1 MITPLHSD
9 SHGKVKV
16 MPMRDT
22 SAQDRAID
30 PAPAQKR
37 RRLQIIGAGTGA
49 LLLLIVLGIL
59 IRNWI
64 SAEITVPI
72 ERVRIAEVTRGP
84 FIRDISAQGTVV
96 AAVSPTM
103 FAAAPGTVHYL
114 VQAGDVVKKDQ
125 PIATLESPEL
135 RNELEREQASLAGL
149 EVAVQRQGIDT
160 RKQLAANQQA
170 SDLANVA
177 IQAAERELRRA
188 EDSWKQKVISE
199 RDFEKAR
206 DDAASARVNHKHALE
221 TAGLQKESLE
231 FELRARRLER
241 DRQRLVV
248 EELQR
253 RVGDLNLKS
262 PVNGIVGTLA
272 VAERASVAQNAPLI
286 TVVDLTAFEIE
297 IQVPESYADDLGLG
311 MEAEVTSGNR
321 KYPAKV
327 SAVSPEVRSGQ
338 VTGRLRFSGE
348 TPQGL
353 RQNQRLSTR
362 IVLESRDDVLKV
374 QRGAFLDTGGGRVA
388 YVVQDDIAVRRPIRS
403 GAASVSEVEILEGLE
418 PGDRIIISNLGEFE
432 RVETVRLAD

>member
-9 SHGKVKV
+9 SSGKVKV

-22 SAQDRAID
+22 SAQDRPID

-37 RRLQIIGAGTGA
+37 RRYQLIGAGAGA
-49 LLLLIVLGIL
+49 LLVLIVIGLL
-59 IRNWI
+59 IRNWL
-64 SAEITVPI
+64 SAEISVPI

-84 FIRDISAQGTVV
+84 FIRDISSQGTVV

-103 FAAAPGTVHYL
+103 FAIAPGTVHYL
-114 VQAGDVVKKDQ
+114 VQAGDVVKKGQ
-125 PIATLESPEL
+125 PLATLESPEL
-135 RNELEREQASLAGL
+135 RNELQREQASFDGL

-160 RKQLAANQQA
+160 RRQLAANQQA
-170 SDLANVA
+170 IDLANVA
-177 IQAAERELRRA
+177 IQAAEREMRRG
-188 EDSWKQKVISE
+188 EDSWSKHLISE
-199 RDFEKAR
+199 RDYEKSR
-206 DDAASARVNHKHALE
+206 DDAAAARVNHKHAIE
-221 TAGLQKESLE
+221 TAQLQKESLQ

-248 EELQR
+248 EDLER
-253 RVGDLNLKS
+253 RVAELSLKS
-262 PVNGIVGTLA
+262 PVDGIVGTLA

-297 IQVPESYADDLGLG
+297 FQVPESYADDLGLG
-311 MEAEVTSGNR
+311 MEAEVTAGTK
-321 KYPAKV
+321 KYAAKV
-327 SAVSPEVRSGQ
+327 SAVSPEVRSSQ

-348 TPQGL
+348 VPQGL

-374 QRGAFLDTGGGRVA
+374 QRGAFLDSGGGRVA
-388 YVVQDDIAVRRPIRS
+388 YVVQDDVAVRRPIRT
-403 GAASVSEVEILEGLE
+403 GATSVTEVEILEGLQ

>member
-9 SHGKVKV
+9 SSGKVKV

-22 SAQDRAID
+22 SAQDRPID
-30 PAPAQKR
+30 PAPAQR
-37 RRLQIIGAGTGA
+37 RRRYQIIAAGAGA
-49 LLLLIVLGIL
+49 LLLLIVLAVL
-59 IRNWI
+59 VRNWI
-64 SAEITVPI
+64 SAEVSVPI

-96 AAVSPTM
+96 AAISPTL
-103 FAAAPGTVHYL
+103 FAVAPGTVHYL
-114 VQAGDVVKKDQ
+114 VQAGDVVKKGQ
-125 PIATLESPEL
+125 PIASLESPEL
-135 RNELEREQASLAGL
+135 RNELQREQASLDGL

-160 RKQLAANQQA
+160 RRQLAANQQA
-170 SDLANVA
+170 IDLANVE
-177 IQAAERELRRA
+177 IQAAEREMRRG
-188 EDSWKQKVISE
+188 EDSWQKHLISE
-199 RDFEKAR
+199 RDYEKSR
-206 DDAASARVNHKHALE
+206 DDAAAARVNHKHAIE
-221 TAGLQKESLE
+221 TAQLQKESLQ

-248 EELQR
+248 QDLER
-253 RVGDLNLKS
+253 RVGELSLKS
-262 PVNGIVGTLA
+262 PVDGIIGTLA
-272 VAERASVAQNAPLI
+272 VAERASVAQNAPLV

-311 MEAEVTSGNR
+311 MEAEVTSGAR
-321 KYPAKV
+321 KYAAKV

-348 TPQGL
+348 VPQGL

-374 QRGAFLDTGGGRVA
+374 QRGAFLDSGGGRVA
-388 YVVQDDIAVRRPIRS
+388 YVVQDDIAVRRPIRT
-403 GAASVSEVEILEGLE
+403 GATSVSEVEILEGLA

>member
-9 SHGKVKV
+9 SGSKVKV

-22 SAQDRAID
+22 SAQDRQID

-37 RRLQIIGAGTGA
+37 RRYQLIGAGAGA
-49 LLLLIVLGIL
+49 LLLLIVLAVL

-64 SAEITVPI
+64 SAEVTVPI

-84 FIRDISAQGTVV
+84 FVRDISAQGTVV
-96 AAVSPTM
+96 AAISPTL
-103 FAAAPGTVHYL
+103 FAVAPGTVHYL

-125 PIATLESPEL
+125 PIASLESPEL
-135 RNELEREQASLAGL
+135 RNELQREQASLDGL

-160 RKQLAANQQA
+160 RRQLAANQQA
-170 SDLANVA
+170 IDLANVE
-177 IQAAERELRRA
+177 IQAAEREMRRG
-188 EDSWKQKVISE
+188 EDSWQKHLISE
-199 RDFEKAR
+199 RDYEKSR
-206 DDAASARVNHKHALE
+206 DDAAAARVNHKHAIE
-221 TAGLQKESLE
+221 TAQLQKESLQ

-248 EELQR
+248 QDLER
-253 RVGDLNLKS
+253 RVGELSLKS
-262 PVNGIVGTLA
+262 PVNGIIGTLS
-272 VAERASVAQNAPLI
+272 VAERASVAQNAPLV

-311 MEAEVTSGNR
+311 MEAEVTSGAK
-321 KYPAKV
+321 KYAAKV

-348 TPQGL
+348 VPQGL

-388 YVVQDDIAVRRPIRS
+388 YVVQDDIAVRRPIRTGS
-403 GAASVSEVEILEGLE
+403 TSVSEVEILDGLQ

>member
-1 MITPLHSD
+1 MITPLHTD
-9 SHGKVKV
+9 SGPKVTRI
-16 MPMRDT
+16 RDT
-22 SAQDRAID
+22 SAQDIVVD

-37 RRLQIIGAGTGA
+37 RRYQLIGAGAGA

-59 IRNWI
+59 IRHWLA
-64 SAEITVPI
+64 AEISVPI

-84 FIRDISAQGTVV
+84 FVRDISSQGTVV

-103 FAAAPGTVHYL
+103 FAIAPGTVHYL

-125 PIATLESPEL
+125 PLATLESPEL
-135 RNELEREQASLAGL
+135 RNELQREQASLDGL
-149 EVAVQRQGIDT
+149 EVTVQRQGIDT
-160 RKQLAANQQA
+160 RRQLAANQQA
-170 SDLANVA
+170 IDLANVD
-177 IQAAERELRRA
+177 IQAAEREMRRG
-188 EDSWKQKVISE
+188 EDSWGKHLISE
-199 RDFEKAR
+199 RDYEKSR
-206 DDAASARVNHKHALE
+206 DDAAAARVNHKHAIE
-221 TAGLQKESLE
+221 TAELQKESLQ

-248 EELQR
+248 DDLQR
-253 RVGDLNLKS
+253 RVGELSLKS

-297 IQVPESYADDLGLG
+297 FQVPESYADDLGLG
-311 MEAEVTSGNR
+311 MEAEVTSGTK
-321 KYPAKV
+321 KYAAKV

-348 TPQGL
+348 VPQGL

-388 YVVQDDIAVRRPIRS
+388 YVVQGDVATKRAIRTGAV
-403 GAASVSEVEILEGLE
+403 SVSEVEVLEGLQ

>member
-9 SHGKVKV
+9 SGSKVKV

-22 SAQDRAID
+22 SAQDRQID

-37 RRLQIIGAGTGA
+37 RRYQLIGAGAGA
-49 LLLLIVLGIL
+49 LLLLIVLAVL

-64 SAEITVPI
+64 SAEVTVPI

-84 FIRDISAQGTVV
+84 FVRDISAQGTVV
-96 AAVSPTM
+96 AAISPTL
-103 FAAAPGTVHYL
+103 FAVAPGTVHYL

-125 PIATLESPEL
+125 PIASLESPEL
-135 RNELEREQASLAGL
+135 RNELQREQASLDGL

-160 RKQLAANQQA
+160 RRQLAANQQA
-170 SDLANVA
+170 IDLANVA
-177 IQAAERELRRA
+177 IQAAEREMRRG
-188 EDSWKQKVISE
+188 EDSWQKHLISE
-199 RDFEKAR
+199 RDYEKSR
-206 DDAASARVNHKHALE
+206 DDAAAARVNHKHAIE
-221 TAGLQKESLE
+221 TAQLQKESLQ

-248 EELQR
+248 QELQR
-253 RVGDLNLKS
+253 RVGELSLKS
-262 PVNGIVGTLA
+262 PVNGIIGTLS
-272 VAERASVAQNAPLI
+272 VAERASVAQNAPLV

-311 MEAEVTSGNR
+311 MEAEVTSGAK
-321 KYPAKV
+321 KYAAKV

-348 TPQGL
+348 VPQGL

-388 YVVQDDIAVRRPIRS
+388 YVVQDDIAVRRPIRTGS
-403 GAASVSEVEILEGLE
+403 TSVSEVEILEGLQ

>member
-1 MITPLHSD
+1 MTRI
-9 SHGKVKV
+9 
-16 MPMRDT
+16 RDT
-22 SAQDRAID
+22 SAQDIAVD

-37 RRLQIIGAGTGA
+37 RRYQLIAAGAGA
-49 LLLLIVLGIL
+49 LLLLVVIALV
-59 IRNWI
+59 IRNWL
-64 SAEITVPI
+64 SAEVSVPI

-84 FIRDISAQGTVV
+84 FVRDISSQGTVV

-103 FAAAPGTVHYL
+103 FSVAPGTVHYL

-125 PIATLESPEL
+125 PVASLESPEL
-135 RNELEREQASLAGL
+135 RNELQREQASLDAL
-149 EVAVQRQGIDT
+149 EIAVQRQGIDT
-160 RKQLAANQQA
+160 RRQLAANQQA
-170 SDLANVA
+170 IDLANVA
-177 IQAAERELRRA
+177 IQAAEREQRRG
-188 EDSWKQKVISE
+188 EDSWNKHLISE
-199 RDFEKAR
+199 RDYEKTR
-206 DDAASARVNHKHALE
+206 DDAAAAKVNHQHAIE
-221 TAGLQKESLE
+221 TAQLQKESLE

-248 EELQR
+248 QDLAR
-253 RVGDLNLKS
+253 RVGELELKS

-272 VAERASVAQNAPLI
+272 VAERASVAQNAPLL

-297 IQVPESYADDLGLG
+297 FQVPESYADDLGLG
-311 MEAEVTSGNR
+311 MDAEVSYVT
-321 KYPAKV
+321 KQYAAKV

-362 IVLESRDDVLKV
+362 IVLESREDVLKV

-388 YVVQDDIAVRRPIRS
+388 YVVQDDIAVRRPIRT
-403 GAASVSEVEILEGLE
+403 GAASVSEVEILEGLQ

-432 RVETVRLAD
+432 RVATVRLAD

>member
-9 SHGKVKV
+9 SGSKVKV

-22 SAQDRAID
+22 SAQDRQID

-37 RRLQIIGAGTGA
+37 RRYQLIGAGAGA
-49 LLLLIVLGIL
+49 LLLLIFLAVL

-64 SAEITVPI
+64 SAEVTVPI

-84 FIRDISAQGTVV
+84 FVRDISAQGTVV
-96 AAVSPTM
+96 AAISPTL
-103 FAAAPGTVHYL
+103 FAVAPGTVHYL

-125 PIATLESPEL
+125 PIASLESPEL
-135 RNELEREQASLAGL
+135 RNELQREQASLDGL

-160 RKQLAANQQA
+160 RRQLAANQQA
-170 SDLANVA
+170 IDLANVE
-177 IQAAERELRRA
+177 IQAAEREMRRG
-188 EDSWKQKVISE
+188 EDSWQKHLISE
-199 RDFEKAR
+199 RDYEKSR
-206 DDAASARVNHKHALE
+206 DDAAAARVNHKHAIE
-221 TAGLQKESLE
+221 TAQLQKESLQ

-248 EELQR
+248 QDLER
-253 RVGDLNLKS
+253 RVGELSLKS
-262 PVNGIVGTLA
+262 PVNGIIGTLS
-272 VAERASVAQNAPLI
+272 VAERASVAQNAPLV

-311 MEAEVTSGNR
+311 MEAEVTSGAK
-321 KYPAKV
+321 KYAAKV

-348 TPQGL
+348 VPQGL

-388 YVVQDDIAVRRPIRS
+388 YVVQDDIAVRRPIRTGS
-403 GAASVSEVEILEGLE
+403 TSVSEVEILEGLQ

>member
-9 SHGKVKV
+9 SGSKVKV

-22 SAQDRAID
+22 SAQDRQID

-37 RRLQIIGAGTGA
+37 RRYQLIGAGAGA
-49 LLLLIVLGIL
+49 LLLLIVLAVL

-64 SAEITVPI
+64 SAEVTVPI

-84 FIRDISAQGTVV
+84 FVRDISAQGTVV
-96 AAVSPTM
+96 AAISPTL
-103 FAAAPGTVHYL
+103 FAVAPGTVHYL

-125 PIATLESPEL
+125 PIASLESPEL
-135 RNELEREQASLAGL
+135 RNELQREQASLDGL

-160 RKQLAANQQA
+160 RRQLAANQQA
-170 SDLANVA
+170 IDLANVE
-177 IQAAERELRRA
+177 IQAAEREMRRG
-188 EDSWKQKVISE
+188 EDSWQKHLISE
-199 RDFEKAR
+199 RDYEKSR
-206 DDAASARVNHKHALE
+206 DDAAAARVNHKHAIE
-221 TAGLQKESLE
+221 TAQLQKESLQ

-248 EELQR
+248 QDLER
-253 RVGDLNLKS
+253 RVGELSLKS
-262 PVNGIVGTLA
+262 PVNGIIGTLS
-272 VAERASVAQNAPLI
+272 VAERASVAQNAPLV

-311 MEAEVTSGNR
+311 MEAEVTSGAK
-321 KYPAKV
+321 KYAAKV

-348 TPQGL
+348 VPQGL

-388 YVVQDDIAVRRPIRS
+388 YVVQDDIAVRRPIRTGS
-403 GAASVSEVEILEGLE
+403 TSVSEVEILEGLQ

>member
-9 SHGKVKV
+9 SGNKVKV

-22 SAQDRAID
+22 SAQDRPID

-37 RRLQIIGAGTGA
+37 RRYQMIGIGAGA
-49 LLLLIVLGIL
+49 LLLLIVIGIVL
-59 IRNWI
+59 RNWLA
-64 SAEITVPI
+64 AEISVPI

-84 FIRDISAQGTVV
+84 FVRDISSQGTVV
-96 AAVSPTM
+96 AAVSPTL
-103 FAAAPGTVHYL
+103 FAIAPGTVHYL

-135 RNELEREQASLAGL
+135 RNELQREQASLDGL

-160 RKQLAANQQA
+160 RRQLAANQQA
-170 SDLANVA
+170 IDLANVE
-177 IQAAERELRRA
+177 IQAAEREMRRG
-188 EDSWKQKVISE
+188 EDSWGKHLISE
-199 RDFEKAR
+199 RDYEKSR
-206 DDAASARVNHKHALE
+206 DDAAAARVNHKHAVE
-221 TAGLQKESLE
+221 TAQLQKESLQ

-248 EELQR
+248 EDLER
-253 RVGDLNLKS
+253 RVGELSLKS

-297 IQVPESYADDLGLG
+297 FQVPESYADDLGLG
-311 MEAEVTSGNR
+311 MDAEVSYGTK
-321 KYPAKV
+321 KYAAKV

-338 VTGRLRFSGE
+338 VTGRLRFSGDV
-348 TPQGL
+348 PQGL

-388 YVVQDDIAVRRPIRS
+388 YVVQDDVAVRRSIRT
-403 GAASVSEVEILEGLE
+403 GAVSVSEVEILEGLA

>member
-1 MITPLHSD
+1 LHSD
-9 SHGKVKV
+9 SGNKVKV

-22 SAQDRAID
+22 SAQDRQID

-37 RRLQIIGAGTGA
+37 RRYQLIGAGAGA
-49 LLLLIVLGIL
+49 LLLLIFLAVL

-64 SAEITVPI
+64 SAEVTVPI

-84 FIRDISAQGTVV
+84 FVRDISAQGTVV
-96 AAVSPTM
+96 AAISPTL
-103 FAAAPGTVHYL
+103 FAVAPGTVHYL

-125 PIATLESPEL
+125 PIASLESPEL
-135 RNELEREQASLAGL
+135 RNELQREQASLDGL

-160 RKQLAANQQA
+160 RRQLAANQQA
-170 SDLANVA
+170 IDLANVE
-177 IQAAERELRRA
+177 IQAAEREMRRG
-188 EDSWKQKVISE
+188 EDSWQKHLISE
-199 RDFEKAR
+199 RDYEKSR
-206 DDAASARVNHKHALE
+206 DDAAAARVNHKHAIE
-221 TAGLQKESLE
+221 TAQLQKESLQ

-248 EELQR
+248 QELQR
-253 RVGDLNLKS
+253 RVGELSLKS
-262 PVNGIVGTLA
+262 PVNGIIGTLS
-272 VAERASVAQNAPLI
+272 VAERASVAQNAPLV

-311 MEAEVTSGNR
+311 MEAEVTSGAK
-321 KYPAKV
+321 KYAAKV

-348 TPQGL
+348 VPQGL

-388 YVVQDDIAVRRPIRS
+388 YVVQDDIAVRRPIRTGS
-403 GAASVSEVEILEGLE
+403 TSVSEVEILEGLQ